1 MLQGRAPVSQ
11 LQDNHTRPDDDR
23 ILSFADW
30 CRLNSFSI
38 ATGRRIINADEGPPI
53 IKLSARRLG
62 IRVGDNRAWQK
73 ARVR

>member
-11 LQDNHTRPDDDR
+11 QDNQTTSDDDR
-23 ILSFADW
+23 VLRFADW

-38 ATGRRIINADEGPPI
+38 ATGRRIVQSGQGPPI
-53 IKLSARRLG
+53 IELSARRLG

-73 ARVR
+73 TRVR

>member
-1 MLQGRAPVSQ
+1 MSQ
-11 LQDNHTRPDDDR
+11 VQENQTSSDDDR
-23 ILSFADW
+23 VLSFADW

-38 ATGRRIINADEGPPI
+38 ATGRRIVNADEGPPI